1 MEEARWSHEIK
12 STNNHK
18 RTSGAWWSLN
28 TPTLTPLPEHP
39 SVLEGHYWLLTCLVC
54 GPAASSA
61 TWKKKKNEAH
71 PNCQASQTSVPIL
84 KVLLSLWG
92 RLVGM
97 LPSTEQWLSY
107 VPLMRNEVRGS
118 FSYMDVRRENTRL
131 RVSIR
136 ILYLKAPG
144 VTQEDEKN
152 WRLKCVAPHLCFN
165 FHF

>member
-1 MEEARWSHEIK
+1 MRSNQLTTTREHQVLGGH
-12 STNNHK
+12 STLLP
-18 RTSGAWWSLN
+18 SL
-28 TPTLTPLPEHP
+28 P
-39 SVLEGHYWLLTCLVC
+39 SQSTHLSWRVTTGSWHVWFVGQLLLLQLE
-54 GPAASSA
+54 
-61 TWKKKKNEAH
+61 KKKKNEAH